1 MRVTVLGAGYVG
13 ATSAAVLAYLG
24 HDVTCVEREAAR
36 LACWRAGADALGE
49 PGLAEL
55 LRSVQIR
62 FVDEPSALASSDVVI
77 VAVGT
82 PVGDEGYPDLTQLD
96 AAALEIAELAT
107 SGTVVIM
114 RSTVPVGTCDRLQDG
129 PLRHLEVVSNPEFLR
144 EGRAIHDAFYPERF
158 VVGGRAEAR
167 ATVEALYRGILE
179 GRDLPGAD
187 GYARRVPMLWMST
200 RSAELA
206 KYAANGFL
214 ATKLS
219 FVNEIANL
227 AQVVGADASAVLGSM
242 ALDTRIGAH
251 YLRPGLGWGG
261 SCFPKDTRALEAIAN
276 GEGYDFVV
284 LRAAIDQNAM
294 QLQRFS
300 EAIEAALP
308 DRARVAVLG
317 LAFKAGTQDTR
328 ESPALTLARRLVKSG
343 LALTAYDPAV
353 RDLPD
358 DPSVLVRSSVAEA
371 CAGADAVVV
380 ATEWPEFA
388 EIDLG
393 SVRQLMRGDLL
404 FDGRSVI
411 SPAAAEAAGF
421 RYHGSSGLEQNLR
434 PMPRG
439 RAASARRRIR
449 ALREPDLGLRHG
461 AA

>member
-24 HDVTCVEREAAR
+24 HDVTCVEREATR
-36 LACWRAGADALGE
+36 LACWRAGTDPLGE

-55 LRSVQIR
+55 LRSVRIR

-129 PLRHLEVVSNPEFLR
+129 PLRHVEVVSNPEFLR
-144 EGRAIHDAFYPERF
+144 EGRAIHDAFYPERI
-158 VVGGRAEAR
+158 VAGGRAEAR

-179 GRDLPGAD
+179 GRDLPGGD
-187 GYARRVPMLWMST
+187 GYGRSVPMLWMST

-294 QLQRFS
+294 QLERFS

-353 RDLPD
+353 RG
-358 DPSVLVRSSVAEA
+358 SECVR
-371 CAGADAVVV
+371 
-380 ATEWPEFA
+380 PH
-388 EIDLG
+388 
-393 SVRQLMRGDLL
+393 
-404 FDGRSVI
+404 GR
-411 SPAAAEAAGF
+411 
-421 RYHGSSGLEQNLR
+421 R
-434 PMPRG
+434 
-439 RAASARRRIR
+439 
-449 ALREPDLGLRHG
+449 
-461 AA
+461 